1 MPKVKFYAIKAPEKS
16 QIVDSWAECESL
28 THGIK
33 GVLFKSFATRAEAEA
48 WIAGI
53 EAPVPAGIRVFV
65 DGSFSPTFAP
75 AGWAYVVVDGD
86 KELARGS
93 GITAFPAESRNIDG
107 EVMASYQAMRWLDAH
122 DMEGVI
128 CHDYEGVA
136 RWAKGEWQ
144 AKSNVAKQYVNAI
157 RPYVRRAKFEKVA
170 AHTGVKWNELV
181 DKLAKEAI
189 EKAKKASEKSEKKD

>member
-157 RPYVRRAKFEKVA
+157 RPYVHRAKFEKVA